1 MNPLTGEGK
10 NISVRS
16 CLSSFQLAL
25 LQVFGWFLWRK
36 RKGKQ
41 VLFFFLFP
49 FLGTDN
55 VLCRDT
61 SIPDALNSS
70 TPLEAFGNG
79 SHSFAEWLPLVMTSG

>member
-1 MNPLTGEGK
+1 MSVFFPVSFTTGFWLVSMEKKEGK
-10 NISVRS
+10 AG
-16 CLSSFQLAL
+16 SF
-25 LQVFGWFLWRK
+25 
-36 RKGKQ
+36 
-41 VLFFFLFP
+41 FFFLFP